1 VENDLIRKSDVL
13 KLIEDIK
20 CNRDVPKNY
29 GTLLDIM
36 QMIRSLPTAYD
47 VDKVV
52 QELEERIEQTFCE
65 SLSRNGNNRDAGI
78 RNNAYHNALEIVRNG
93 GRM

>member
-1 VENDLIRKSDVL
+1 MARYIDADALIYKIRGIVPSSQDVDFIIR
-13 KLIEDIK
+13 LIEA
-20 CNRDVPKNY
+20 
-29 GTLLDIM
+29 
-36 QMIRSLPTAYD
+36 QPTAFD
-47 VDKVV
+47 LDKVV

-93 GRM
+93 GKE